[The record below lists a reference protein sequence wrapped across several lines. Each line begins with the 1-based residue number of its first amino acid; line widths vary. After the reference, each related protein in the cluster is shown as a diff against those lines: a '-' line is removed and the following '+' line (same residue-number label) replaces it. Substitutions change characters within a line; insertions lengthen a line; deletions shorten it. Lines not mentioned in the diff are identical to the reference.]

1 MPESNDTPDGWS
13 EAAAAKQSEA
23 LQGLRLQI
31 DAVDRELLALLNR
44 RAGYANEVGEV
55 KRVEGSTVFR
65 PEREAQVI
73 ATLQQANPGP
83 LKANSIAHIWREV
96 MSACLSLENPLGIAF
111 LGPLGTFSE
120 SAAVKHFGHA
130 ARLVPQTTIDDVFRE
145 VEAGH
150 AQYGVV
156 PVENS
161 TEGAVG
167 RTLDLLLGSPLKI
180 CGEVVLRIHQHL
192 MSRETSLG
200 AITKVYSH
208 AQSLAQCHEWLNRSL
223 PGVPR
228 ISVGSNAEAAR
239 LAASEP
245 GTAAIA
251 GEAASERYDLPRL
264 VENIE
269 DEPNNTTRF
278 LVLGRHD
285 AGPSGADKTSLIM
298 SAANRPGAV
307 HELLAP
313 LAAAGVSMS
322 RLESRPARAALWEY
336 VFYVDIEGHREA
348 PAVKAALEALAADAA
363 YLKILGSYPQ
373 AVY

>member
-1 MPESNDTPDGWS
+1 MNEGM
-13 EAAAAKQSEA
+13 
-23 LQGLRLQI
+23 LQELGVVRAQI
-31 DAVDRELLALLNR
+31 DAIDAQILALLNE
-44 RAGYANEVGEV
+44 RARCAQHVGEIKARYGEFGQV
-55 KRVEGSTVFR
+55 YR
-65 PEREAQVI
+65 PEREAQVLRRI
-73 ATLQQANPGP
+73 QDLNAGP
-83 LKANSIAHIWREV
+83 LPDESVTFFFREV
-96 MSACLSLENPLGIAF
+96 MSACLSLENPLGVAF

-130 ARLVPQTTIDDVFRE
+130 ARLAPQGSIDDVFRE

-167 RTLDLLLGSPLKI
+167 RTLDLLFGTSLKI
-180 CGEVVLRIHQHL
+180 CGEVVVRIHQHL
-192 MSRETSLG
+192 MTREAGLG
-200 AITKVYSH
+200 GVTKVYSH
-208 AQSLAQCHEWLNRSL
+208 PQSLAQCHEWLNRML

-228 ISVGSNAEAAR
+228 IPVGSNAEAAR
-239 LAASEP
+239 LAAQEP
-245 GTAAIA
+245 GAAAIA

-278 LVLGRHD
+278 VVIARHD
-285 AGPSGADKTSLIM
+285 AGRSGADKTSLIM
-298 SAANRPGAV
+298 SASNRPGAM

-313 LAAAGVSMS
+313 LADAGVSMS

-336 VFYVDIEGHREA
+336 VFYVDLEGHRDD
-348 PAVKAALEALAADAA
+348 PAVKAALDALTARAA
-363 YLKILGSYPQ
+363 YLKVLGSYPQ

>member
-1 MPESNDTPDGWS
+1 
-13 EAAAAKQSEA
+13 
-23 LQGLRLQI
+23 
-31 DAVDRELLALLNR
+31 
-44 RAGYANEVGEV
+44 
-55 KRVEGSTVFR
+55 
-65 PEREAQVI
+65 
-73 ATLQQANPGP
+73 
-83 LKANSIAHIWREV
+83 
-96 MSACLSLENPLGIAF
+96 LGVAF

-130 ARLVPQTTIDDVFRE
+130 ARLAPQAAIDDVFRE

-150 AQYGVV
+150 AHYGVV

-192 MSRETSLG
+192 MTRETEL
-200 AITKVYSH
+200 AAVRKVYSH
-208 AQSLAQCHEWLNRSL
+208 AQSLAQCHEWLNRML

-239 LAASEP
+239 LASEEP
-245 GTAAIA
+245 GAAAIA

-264 VENIE
+264 VESIE

-285 AGPSGADKTSLIM
+285 AGRTGSDKTSLIM

-313 LAAAGVSMS
+313 LADAGVSMN

-336 VFYVDIEGHREA
+336 VFYVDIEGHRDD
-348 PAVKAALEALAADAA
+348 PAVKAALGSLAGRAA

>member
-1 MPESNDTPDGWS
+1 MNEGM
-13 EAAAAKQSEA
+13 
-23 LQGLRLQI
+23 LQELGVVREQI
-31 DAVDRELLALLNR
+31 DAIDAQMLALLNQR
-44 RAGYANEVGEV
+44 AKCAQHVGEIKARYGDAGYIY
-55 KRVEGSTVFR
+55 R
-65 PEREAQVI
+65 PEREAQVLRRI
-73 ATLQQANPGP
+73 QTLNTGP
-83 LKANSIAHIWREV
+83 LPDESVTFFFREV
-96 MSACLSLENPLGIAF
+96 MSACLSLETPLGVAF

-130 ARLVPQTTIDDVFRE
+130 ARLAPQGSIDDVFRE

-150 AQYGVV
+150 AHYGVA

-167 RTLDLLLGSPLKI
+167 RTLDLLLASPLRI

-192 MSRETSLG
+192 MSRETELG
-200 AITKVYSH
+200 RITKVYSH

-223 PGVPR
+223 ASVPR
-228 ISVGSNAEAAR
+228 IPVGSNAEAAR
-239 LAASEP
+239 LASIEP
-245 GTAAIA
+245 GAAAIA
-251 GEAASERYDLPRL
+251 GEAASERYGLPRL
-264 VENIE
+264 VESIE

-285 AGPSGADKTSLIM
+285 AGRTGGDKTSLIM
-298 SAANRPGAV
+298 SATNRPGAV

-336 VFYVDIEGHREA
+336 VFYVDIEGHRDD
-348 PAVKAALEALAADAA
+348 PAVRSALEALSSRAA
-363 YLKILGSYPQ
+363 YLKVLGSYPQ